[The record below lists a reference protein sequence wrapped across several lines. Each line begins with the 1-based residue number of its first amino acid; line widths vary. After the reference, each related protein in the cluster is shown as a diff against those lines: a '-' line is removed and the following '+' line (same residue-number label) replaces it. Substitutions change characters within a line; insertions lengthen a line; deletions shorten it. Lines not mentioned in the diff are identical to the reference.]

1 MNGCRDK
8 RNTQTPDWYTLS
20 AYFRLFPAETGGGV
34 SETLKISETPSLGF
48 GISAYNG
55 SLSLFA
61 NVCISRPIFVS
72 VIFA

>member
-1 MNGCRDK
+1 MDTAFPVTSGC
-8 RNTQTPDWYTLS
+8 
-20 AYFRLFPAETGGGV
+20 FRPKPGEGV

-48 GISAYNG
+48 GVSAYNG